1 MKRGIYTVFCVV
13 IFCLL
18 AGRVA
23 RAEDVILTIPFEN
36 VSGKAEYNWIGESFA
51 ITLADLLNDQRLLA
65 ISTDERDL
73 AYTRLGLR
81 ASDILTRAAMIRI
94 AGTAQA
100 NLLVVG
106 EFDIDDKRNP
116 KNPMIAIKARLIEV
130 REGRLAAGK
139 VFNLSGLLAKLQEM
153 QGQLAW
159 NVLYE
164 RDPALPYSKDE
175 LARRSTSTPPRAY
188 ESFVKGIQTR
198 DPKLRESF
206 LKRSIKEYEAAGAKG
221 HFAPAIYGLGLFY
234 YRQKNY
240 AEAAKTLAALTE
252 SDPHY
257 LETQFYIGVAW
268 AETKN
273 YKESAAAYERL
284 LKPLPL
290 LEVWN
295 NAGAALIG
303 AGVQDEGLKLL
314 RQAVAN
320 SPYDALFRFNYGYAL
335 WRQGRN
341 DEAIEHLRVVIAA
354 QPEDCDA
361 LYLLSKCLKA
371 TGPVDEAKHAA
382 DEAIKCYPEK
392 DNRLAVWEVA
402 PEQMPMMARFKT
414 DFGRAA
420 YYKLERRQTQR
431 ADAAPV
437 PVSAPTPQQVLDRAR
452 QLSGAGQ
459 EAEALAEIE
468 RVLQANNTL
477 ADAHLLKGQI
487 HQRRREFDPA
497 IEAFRQAVSLSPR
510 LGAAHVA
517 LGQIFLE
524 RGDRGQ
530 AVAHCNRAMEID
542 PQDRE
547 AISLRRQIETGR

>member
-1 MKRGIYTVFCVV
+1 MRTSIYTFFCAL
-13 IFCLL
+13 ILCLA
-18 AGRVA
+18 AGQSA
-23 RAEDVILTIPFEN
+23 RAGDVILTIPFEN
-36 VSGKAEYNWIGESFA
+36 VSGKADYHWIGESFA
-51 ITLADLLNDQRLLA
+51 ITLADLLNDSQLHSIGA
-65 ISTDERDL
+65 DERDH
-73 AYTRLGLR
+73 AYNRLGLR
-81 ASDILTRAAMIRI
+81 ATDILTRAAMIRI

-116 KNPMIAIKARLIEV
+116 KKPMIAIKARLIEV

-139 VFNLSGLLAKLQEM
+139 VFNLSGLLGTLQEM

-159 NVLYE
+159 NILYE
-164 RDPALPYSKDE
+164 RDPAITFSKDE
-175 LARRSTSTPPRAY
+175 LVRRSTAVPPRAY
-188 ESFVKGIQTR
+188 ESFVKGIQAR
-198 DPKLRESF
+198 DGKLRESF
-206 LKRSIKEYEAAGAKG
+206 LRRSIQEYETAGAKG
-221 HFAPAIYGLGLFY
+221 RFVQAVYGLGLYY
-234 YRQKNY
+234 YRQKSY
-240 AEAAKTLAALTE
+240 ADAAKTLSVLTQ

-257 LETQFYIGVAW
+257 LETQFYLGVAY
-268 AETKN
+268 AATNN

-295 NAGAALIG
+295 NAGAALFASG
-303 AGVQDEGLKLL
+303 AQDEGLKLL

-320 SPYDALFRFNYGYAL
+320 SPYDPIYRFNYAYAL

-341 DEAIEHLRVVIAA
+341 EEAAEHFRVALSA
-354 QPEDCDA
+354 EPSDCDA

-371 TGPVDEAKHAA
+371 TGPLDEAKRIS
-382 DEAIKCYPEK
+382 DEAIRCYPEK
-392 DNRLAVWEVA
+392 DNRLAVWETT
-402 PEQMPMMARFKT
+402 PERMPVLARFKT

-420 YYKLERRQTQR
+420 YYKLERQGVQR
-431 ADAAPV
+431 AAVD
-437 PVSAPTPQQVLDRAR
+437 VSALTPQQVLDRAR
-452 QLSGAGQ
+452 QLDAAGRDV
-459 EAEALAEIE
+459 EALAEIE

-487 HQRRREFDPA
+487 HQRRRETETA
-497 IEAFRQAVSLSPR
+497 IMAFQQAVSLNPR

-517 LGQIFLE
+517 LGQIYFS
-524 RGDRGQ
+524 RGDRAQ
-530 AVAHCNRAMEID
+530 AIAHCNRAMEID